1 MPGTGGETS
10 TGPFGERF
18 GALLEAAP
26 DAMVIVDHE
35 GRIVLVNRQTER
47 LFQWGRAEVIG
58 QSVEML
64 VPDRFGGTHALHR
77 AGYFASPRTR
87 SMGSGLDLFGRRK
100 DGTEFPV
107 EISLSPLETEEGV
120 LVTAAI
126 RDSSERIGQMR
137 KIQEANRLK
146 SEFLANMSHELR
158 TPLNAIIGFS
168 ELLYDGKA
176 GPTTAEQR
184 EYLGDV
190 LSSAQHLLQLIND
203 ILDLSKVEA
212 GKMTLR
218 FEPVD
223 VARLAA
229 DVRDTLGAFS
239 SAKKAAI
246 TIDVPPELGVVEADA
261 SKLKQVLYNYVSNAL
276 KFGPDG
282 VRVTVR
288 ARRDGPDSFR
298 VEVADEGIGIR
309 PEDVPRLF
317 TEFLQLDA
325 GAAKKYPGTGLGLAL
340 TKRIVEAQGGR
351 VGVESRF
358 GEGSTFFAVLPVRAP
373 PGGEMGRVR

>member
-1 MPGTGGETS
+1 
-10 TGPFGERF
+10 
-18 GALLEAAP
+18 
-26 DAMVIVDHE
+26 
-35 GRIVLVNRQTER
+35 
-47 LFQWGRAEVIG
+47 
-58 QSVEML
+58 ML

-176 GPTTAEQR
+176 GPTDRRTKRVSRRRPLERAASPPAHQR
-184 EYLGDV
+184 HPRPLEGRGGEDGRSA
-190 LSSAQHLLQLIND
+190 SSR
-203 ILDLSKVEA
+203 S
-212 GKMTLR
+212 TS
-218 FEPVD
+218 PVSPH
-223 VARLAA
+223 

-246 TIDVPPELGVVEADA
+246 TIDVPPELGDRRGGRLEAQA
-261 SKLKQVLYNYVSNAL
+261 
-276 KFGPDG
+276 GPLQLRLERAEIRPRRGSRDG
-282 VRVTVR
+282 ARA
-288 ARRDGPDSFR
+288 ARRRRTRSASRSPTT
-298 VEVADEGIGIR
+298 GIGIR

-358 GEGSTFFAVLPVRAP
+358 GRGHRRSSPSCPCAAP
-373 PGGEMGRVR
+373 PGGDDGPCPLTASSSSTTTART